1 MLDLNKPQDA
11 HVDQR
16 LRGEPMIWLSSV
28 RPDDRPHLVPVWF
41 LWDGEH
47 ILIYSQP
54 GKQKVR
60 NLQHSQHVVLALDTA
75 DDGGD
80 VVIIEGTAELLD
92 PAGPTMNLP
101 AFVEKYKTQMQLMQ
115 SDPEALAKE
124 YSQGIRVTPTKFISW
139 SD

>member
-1 MLDLNKPQDA
+1 MLDLSKPQDA

-16 LRGEPMIWLSSV
+16 LRTEPMIWLSSV
-28 RPDDRPHLVPVWF
+28 RPDGRPHLVPVWF

-54 GKQKVR
+54 DRQKMR
-60 NLQHSQHVVLALDTA
+60 NLRHNQHVMLALDTA
-75 DDGGD
+75 KDGED
-80 VVIIEGTAELLD
+80 IVMIEGTAELLES
-92 PAGPTMNLP
+92 AGQTMNLP
-101 AFVEKYKTQMQLMQ
+101 AFVEKYATRLQLMQ

-124 YSQGIRVTPTKFISW
+124 YSREIRITPTKFISW

>member
-1 MLDLNKPQDA
+1 MLDLSKPQNA

-16 LRGEPMIWLSSV
+16 LRAEPMIWLSSV
-28 RPDDRPHLVPVWF
+28 RPDGRPHLAPVWF

-60 NLQHSQHVVLALDTA
+60 NIQHSHHVVLALDTA
-75 DDGGD
+75 DEGGD

-92 PAGPTMNLP
+92 PAGPTMNLS
-101 AFVEKYKTQMQLMQ
+101 AFVEKYAEHMQSMQ
-115 SDPEALAKE
+115 SDPE
-124 YSQGIRVTPTKFISW
+124 
-139 SD
+139 